1 MSKTGTRV
9 LFIGDSRKMKGGV
22 SSVMKNIEQSNLWE
36 DWNCYWLETQINGNV
51 LLKLIYFFR
60 GLIYGLFIIPRYS
73 IIHFQTAPGRS
84 LIVNMTLMIYAS
96 LWRRKIITQ
105 LHVGNQINDHLDDAS
120 LKFWVTHSDLVLLLG
135 KQWRDIMYAKFQI
148 KDRFE
153 CVYNPIEIRER
164 QQSPQKYFLYA
175 AYFNINKGVSIL
187 LDAFQDVVKEFPDW
201 KLVMCGGGNEEMICD
216 LLKQYDFAQSVI
228 LPGWVSGKEKEEYFK
243 NAYAYCMTSYKEG
256 LPMSVLE
263 AMSYGVPV
271 ITTPV
276 GCLPEILTDE
286 QSCLYFPF
294 GNAEQLA
301 IQMRRLIIDKELRQ
315 NISIHSYNIATEDFS
330 ISTITSRLHSF
341 YMKLIHTL

>member
-1 MSKTGTRV
+1 MSKNENRV
-9 LFIGDSRKMKGGV
+9 LFVGDSRKMKGGV
-22 SSVMKNIEQSNLWE
+22 SSVMKNISQSDLWTE
-36 DWNCYWLETQINGNV
+36 WNCYWLENQINSGL
-51 LLKLIYFFR
+51 LLKIVYFFR

-84 LIVNMTLMIYAS
+84 LIVNMPLMVYAN
-96 LWRRKIITQ
+96 LWKRKIITQ
-105 LHVGNQINDHLDDAS
+105 LHVGNQIKDHLDDAS

-135 KQWRDIMYAKFQI
+135 KQWRDIMYAKFPI
-148 KDRFE
+148 KGRFE
-153 CVYNPIEIRER
+153 YVYNPVEIRER
-164 QQSPQKYFLYA
+164 QLAPQKYFLYA
-175 AYFNINKGVSIL
+175 AYFNINKGASIL
-187 LDAFQDVVKEFPDW
+187 LNAFREVVKEFPDW
-201 KLVMCGGGNEEMICD
+201 KLVMCGSGNDEKVCN
-216 LLKQYDFAQSVI
+216 LLKQCDFAQSII
-228 LPGWVSGKEKEEYFK
+228 LPGWVSGKQKEEYFR

-286 QSCLYFPF
+286 QSCLFFQF

-301 IQMRRLIIDKELRQ
+301 LQMKRLILDQELRQ
-315 NISIHSYNIATEDFS
+315 NLSIQSYNIAAAEFS
-330 ISTITSRLHSF
+330 ISAIARRLHSF